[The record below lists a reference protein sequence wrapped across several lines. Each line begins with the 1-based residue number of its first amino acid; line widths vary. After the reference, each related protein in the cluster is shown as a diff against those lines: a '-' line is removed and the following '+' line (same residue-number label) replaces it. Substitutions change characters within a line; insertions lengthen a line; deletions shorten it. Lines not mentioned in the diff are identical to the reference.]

1 MLGVV
6 LPGSSAAIKS
16 SQSGHIGVIGT
27 PMTIA
32 SNIYEQK
39 IKHLAPQMNV
49 LSLSCPRFA
58 PIVEST
64 EINSSVAKKIV
75 YESMAPLV
83 GKVDTLVLGCTH
95 YPL

>member
-1 MLGVV
+1 MN
-6 LPGSSAAIKS
+6 K
-16 SQSGHIGVIGT
+16 
-27 PMTIA
+27 
-32 SNIYEQK
+32 K

-58 PIVEST
+58 PIVESN

-83 GKVDTLVLGCTH
+83 GKVDTLVWVVTH
-95 YPL
+95 YPLLRPIIQNVMGPSVKLIDSGAETVRDVFCFAQLF